1 MATVAQLVIVGT
13 PDNDDL
19 VAIPT
24 RPWTNRD
31 DNNTM
36 QGLGGD
42 DLLSAGGGDDRF
54 DGGPGDDRLDGGS
67 GTDTAVFPQPRQAYQ
82 VFRYDLAGLGR
93 EAVVRGP
100 DGIDS
105 TLSVEFLEFRPPSGA
120 PDLVPL
126 ESFPA
131 FPALDY
137 VASYPDLASTFGANQ
152 NLAWFH
158 FRDFGARE
166 ERTVTFDG
174 LDYIASYPDL
184 SAAFGT
190 DAAQAARHYLVHG
203 RTEGRAVTF
212 DGLQYVAG
220 NADLAAAF
228 APLRSPEAID
238 DAGAAHFIV
247 YGRAEGR
254 FPDTFDEAEYLAN
267 YPDLAAAG
275 LETPDQLALHYIA
288 FGRAEGRTDKAPAAA
303 PGPIEAPAPSVPIGA
318 ELIA

>member
-19 VAIPT
+19 VAIQT
-24 RPWTNRD
+24 RPWTRTD

-36 QGLGGD
+36 QGLDGD
-42 DLLSAGGGDDRF
+42 DLLSASGGDDRI

-67 GTDTAVFPQPRQAYQ
+67 GIDTAVFPQPRQAYQ
-82 VFRYDLAGLGR
+82 VFRYDLAGFGR
-93 EAVVRGP
+93 EAVVLGP

-105 TLSVEFLEFRPPSGA
+105 MLSVEFLEFRTPSGA
-120 PDLVPL
+120 PDRVPL

-137 VASYPDLASTFGANQ
+137 AASYPDLAAAFGANQ
-152 NLAWFH
+152 DLAWKH
-158 FRDFGARE
+158 YRDFGVRE

-190 DAAQAARHYLVHG
+190 DASQAARHYLAHG
-203 RTEGRAVTF
+203 RTEGRTTTF
-212 DGLQYVAG
+212 DGLQYVAS
-220 NADLAAAF
+220 NDDLAAAF
-228 APLRSPEAID
+228 APLRNPDAID

-247 YGRAEGR
+247 HGRAEGR
-254 FPDTFDEAEYLAN
+254 FPDTFDETQYLAN
-267 YPDLAAAG
+267 NPDLAAAG

-288 FGRAEGRTDKAPAAA
+288 FGRAEGRTDEAPPAAVPETPGVA
-303 PGPIEAPAPSVPIGA
+303 PVPGG
-318 ELIA
+318 EDLMV